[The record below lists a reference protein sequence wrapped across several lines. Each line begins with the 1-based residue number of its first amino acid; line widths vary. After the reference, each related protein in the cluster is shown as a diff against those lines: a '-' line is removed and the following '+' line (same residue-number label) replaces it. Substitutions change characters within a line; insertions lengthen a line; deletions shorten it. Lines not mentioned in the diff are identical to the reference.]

1 MNLYELLVI
10 IRYDVSSLEV
20 DKVNAEI
27 ANIIQESNIIKK
39 EYWGLR
45 YLPYP
50 IKKNNKAHFS
60 FMGINTDP
68 TTLNELKRRMTLND
82 NIIRFNIIR
91 VKTISESP
99 SPLLKDF
106 DADSSKSVN
115 VTLGG
120 Q

>member
-10 IRYDVSSLEV
+10 IRYDISSLEV
-20 DKVNAEI
+20 DKINNEI
-27 ANIIQESNIIKK
+27 ANIVEESNVLKK

-45 YLPYP
+45 TLPYP

-60 FMGINTDP
+60 FMGIKVDTN
-68 TTLNELKRRMTLND
+68 TLNELRRRISLND
-82 NIIRFNIIR
+82 SIIRHTVIKVNN
-91 VKTISESP
+91 ISEAP

-106 DADSSKSVN
+106 EEDSYKSVN
-115 VTLGG
+115 VTSGG